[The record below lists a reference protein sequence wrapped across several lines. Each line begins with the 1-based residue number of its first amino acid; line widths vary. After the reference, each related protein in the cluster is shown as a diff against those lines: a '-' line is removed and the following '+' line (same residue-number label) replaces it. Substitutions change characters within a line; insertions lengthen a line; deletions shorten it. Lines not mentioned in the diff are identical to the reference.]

1 MTALEETAAE
11 ILPTTYTY
19 EWVDQSRDELEAG
32 NRSTQIFIISLIFVF
47 LCLAALYESW
57 TIPLA
62 VMLSVPVAALG
73 CFGAQ
78 YLRGLQNDVY
88 MQIGLIML
96 IGLNAKN
103 AILIVEYAKMNME
116 NGEPVVKA
124 ALDAARL
131 RLRPILMTAL
141 TMIFGLFPLMLSSGV
156 GANGN
161 RSLGTGVVGG
171 MTIGTLALL
180 FIVPTLFIAFQWL
193 QERLR
198 PVQSRPTEDWQI
210 EEEIKVSE
218 EEKSKAGKK

>member
-1 MTALEETAAE
+1 MEEFGALFGAIATAVFLVFMVMAMQFESCRFSIIVMICIPFSLIGSFGLMLLSGVTMSMPSLIGFLMLVGTVINNGILFIDTANQYRSSMDAETALV
-11 ILPTTYTY
+11 Y
-19 EWVDQSRDELEAG
+19 AG
-32 NRSTQIFIISLIFVF
+32 RS
-47 LCLAALYESW
+47 
-57 TIPLA
+57 
-62 VMLSVPVAALG
+62 
-73 CFGAQ
+73 
-78 YLRGLQNDVY
+78 
-88 MQIGLIML
+88 
-96 IGLNAKN
+96 
-103 AILIVEYAKMNME
+103 
-116 NGEPVVKA
+116 
-124 ALDAARL
+124 

-218 EEKSKAGKK
+218 EEKSKAGKNN

>member
-88 MQIGLIML
+88 MQIGLITL
-96 IGLNAKN
+96 IGLAAKN
-103 AILIVEYAKMNME
+103 AILIVEFAKDLMDKEGKGLIEATLEASRM
-116 NGEPVVKA
+116 
-124 ALDAARL
+124 
-131 RLRPILMTAL
+131 RLRPILMTSLAFIL
-141 TMIFGLFPLMLSSGV
+141 GVMPLVISHGAGSGAQNAV
-156 GANGN
+156 
-161 RSLGTGVVGG
+161 GTGVMGG
-171 MTIGTLALL
+171 MLTATLLAI
-180 FIVPTLFIAFQWL
+180 FFVPVFFVVV
-193 QERLR
+193 RR
-198 PVQSRPTEDWQI
+198 RFSRHND
-210 EEEIKVSE
+210 
-218 EEKSKAGKK
+218 